1 MPVIKGHTYNA
12 SLAGFY
18 LANFLVFIAVAFGD
32 GSLPDNWNEVTAQWK
47 SMIPVGVGVVLVGI
61 LNSLLSPAGKARLV
75 FLRFRNALP
84 GHRAFTKLGPADP
97 RVDMEKLKAKLGGL
111 PSDPAE
117 QNKVWYRLYQTVED
131 QPLVLAIHRDFLL
144 ARDFAAGAMV
154 MAVLFPISCVWFADH
169 WQPAAIYA
177 FVMLLQA
184 ALIVR
189 AAWDRGNRFVTTVLA
204 RATLP

>member
-18 LANFLVFIAVAFGD
+18 LANFLVFIAIAFGD
-32 GSLPDNWNEVTAQWK
+32 GSLPDNWKEVTSQWT
-47 SMIPVGVGVVLVGI
+47 SMIPVGLGIGLVGI
-61 LNSLLSPAGKARLV
+61 LNSQLTPTGKARLV

-84 GHRAFTKLGPADP
+84 GHRAFTELGPADP
-97 RVDMEKLKAKLGGL
+97 RVDMEDLRAMLGSL

-117 QNKVWYRLYQTVED
+117 QNKVWYRLYRAVED

-144 ARDFAAGAMV
+144 FRDFAAGAMV
-154 MAVLFPISCVWFADH
+154 MAVLFPVACVWFADH

-177 FVMLLQA
+177 VVMLFQA
-184 ALIVR
+184 TLIVR

-204 RATLP
+204 KATLP